1 MTRSVSPR
9 SSVIRISSR
18 VWALRA
24 RHLTGAPRPA
34 TGHAV
39 VRGASALRVGPG
51 GLGAGGVALAS
62 RGEAEEHVLQ
72 ALARPQ
78 VGDGQVALGQQRG
91 EPSHRGRRRGR
102 VDAVLAR
109 SLLGHRHAERGADG
123 ANVDARR
130 RGEADLLAARDEIG
144 GAAGRDDLPAVD
156 DDEPVGETLG
166 LAELVGRDEDADA
179 LLAQARHDVADDDAA
194 GGVDA
199 RRRLVEEGH
208 SRPAYQ
214 RERERQALA
223 LATGEPLC
231 RGTGDVFEADQA
243 EQFTRVA
250 WVVVVGGE
258 EPERSSGAHH
268 RVGAA
273 TLEHHAD
280 ERRDGRPVASGIV
293 AEDADVAGV
302 GDAVALQRLDRGRLA
317 GAVRA
322 EQAEDLARL
331 GAERDAVDGDR
342 PAVADDELFDFD
354 GRHRRR
360 G

>member
-1 MTRSVSPR
+1 MRRRNTSSRRWPARRSEMDRSRSASSAVSRATAAGVGAVSTRYSPGR
-9 SSVIRISSR
+9 SSVTATPSAAPTAPTSMPAGAAKRISSPLATR
-18 VWALRA
+18 SA
-24 RHLTGAPRPA
+24 GRPA
-34 TGHAV
+34 
-39 VRGASALRVGPG
+39 AS
-51 GLGAGGVALAS
+51 
-62 RGEAEEHVLQ
+62 
-72 ALARPQ
+72 
-78 VGDGQVALGQQRG
+78 
-91 EPSHRGRRRGR
+91 
-102 VDAVLAR
+102 
-109 SLLGHRHAERGADG
+109 
-123 ANVDARR
+123 
-130 RGEADLLAARDEIG
+130 
-144 GAAGRDDLPAVD
+144 DLPVVD

-166 LAELVGRDEDADA
+166 LAELVGGERT
-179 LLAQARHDVADDDAA
+179 QTPSSRRRPRRR
-194 GGVDA
+194 GRRCGRRGRCPPSA
-199 RRRLVEEGH
+199 RRG
-208 SRPAYQ
+208 RPPRGRPTE